1 MFAGEQQVQ
10 LRNYFYITEDEI
22 KLTLN
27 KMAQT
32 MPEFKSNEKEN
43 KGGTGGEREKRTEG
57 GREEGRKKT
66 FTITFTLN
74 LIELY

>member
-32 MPEFKSNEKEN
+32 MPEFKSNGKEN
-43 KGGTGGEREKRTEG
+43 EGGTGGEREKRAEG

>member
-10 LRNYFYITEDEI
+10 LRNYFYITGDEI

-43 KGGTGGEREKRTEG
+43 GGTGGEREKRAEG
-57 GREEGRKKT
+57 GREGSRKKT
-66 FTITFTLN
+66 FILSFTLN